1 MKTIR
6 VKEFEV
12 PVGAMGD
19 VAGIITD
26 NELVNTITG
35 VDEDGDFVYVEVRYE
50 KGVEEEQEAIHEIQD
65 VIDNYEEEDDEEIDE
80 EEKEG

>member
-1 MKTIR
+1 MKTIK

-19 VAGIITD
+19 VAEIITD
-26 NELVNTITG
+26 NELENTITG

-50 KGVEEEQEAIHEIQD
+50 KGEEEEQAAIHEIQD
-65 VIDNYEEEDDEEIDE
+65 VIDNYEDDDDEDE